1 MPRVKWSENM
11 PHPEAV
17 AKLIERYIKIER
29 RDTVEEALSRAGC
42 SKGLYYR
49 RLNAPED
56 FSLAELRRFG
66 RALEIPQEELA
77 EAVAAAL
84 RY

>member
-1 MPRVKWSENM
+1 M
-11 PHPEAV
+11 
-17 AKLIERYIKIER
+17 
-29 RDTVEEALSRAGC
+29 EEALSRAGC

-56 FSLAELRRFG
+56 FPLAELRRFG

>member
-1 MPRVKWSENM
+1 MPRVKLGENL
-11 PHPEAV
+11 PNPRAV

-29 RDTVEEALSRAGC
+29 RDTVEEAVARMGY

-49 RLNAPED
+49 RLKAPED

-66 RALEIPQEELA
+66 RVLDIPQEELA
-77 EAVAAAL
+77 EAIAAAL